1 MKASGCKPVV
11 CPGFVLVNAMS
22 SAGRPTPHRY
32 AMTGRTL
39 RRVLDYIEENI
50 SRDLSLKE
58 IAGVVGLSVSQCK
71 YAFSKS
77 VGLPI
82 HQFVIQRRIERAKQL
97 LAEDS
102 LSISQV
108 AEQAGFT
115 HKSHLAFHIRRV
127 YGMSPTGLRRQ
138 IGSS

>member
-1 MKASGCKPVV
+1 
-11 CPGFVLVNAMS
+11 MS
-22 SAGRPTPHRY
+22 SGKGENSRTAAPTRYQY

-39 RRVLDYIEENI
+39 RRVLDYIEENL

-58 IAGVVGLSVSQCK
+58 IAGVVGLSVSHCK
-71 YAFSKS
+71 YAFSRA
-77 VGLPI
+77 VGSPI
-82 HQFVIQRRIERAKQL
+82 HQFVIQRRVERARQL
-97 LAEDS
+97 LAKDN
-102 LSISQV
+102 LSIGQV

-115 HKSHLAFHIRRV
+115 HKSHLAFHIRRA